1 MIDLLKKIISDFH
14 TQKLPKFKKR
24 ELKVPLDLDKILTII
39 GPRRAGKTWYLYQ
52 LIKELE
58 DAGVKR
64 EQILYLNFEDERLDF
79 SNNYD
84 LIIEAW
90 LELYPNLKLED
101 LYIFYDEITKI

>member
-14 TQKLPKFKKR
+14 TQKLPEFKKR
-24 ELKVPLDLDKILTII
+24 KLKIPLDLNKILTII

-58 DAGVKR
+58 DTGVKR

-84 LIIEAW
+84 
-90 LELYPNLKLED
+90 
-101 LYIFYDEITKI
+101 